1 MAGQVYPLTLYYDS
15 HCPLCLAEM
24 QNLMLR
30 NEQGKLIFVDIHA
43 ADFIPPTGH
52 SQKRLLE
59 RIHAKQADGQIIH
72 SLEALRRAY
81 EAVGL
86 GCVTGFTRWPLLGR
100 LLDGFYPIFARHRH
114 RIPQLISQGIFNHA
128 ARRALKKRCD
138 TNGSCSIARK
148 E

>member
-1 MAGQVYPLTLYYDS
+1 MTSSIYPLTLYYDS

-30 NEQGKLIFVDIHA
+30 NEQGKLIFTDIHA
-43 ADFIPPTGH
+43 ADFIPPTGY
-52 SQKRLLE
+52 SQKTLLE

-72 SLEALRRAY
+72 SLEVFRRAY

-86 GCVTGFTRWPLLGR
+86 GWVTSFTRWPLLGR
-100 LLDGFYPIFARHRH
+100 FLDSFYPIFARHRH
-114 RIPQLISQGIFNHA
+114 RIPKFISQGIFNYA
-128 ARRALKKRCD
+128 ARRALKNRCD
-138 TNGSCSIARK
+138 ANGSCSIEPK